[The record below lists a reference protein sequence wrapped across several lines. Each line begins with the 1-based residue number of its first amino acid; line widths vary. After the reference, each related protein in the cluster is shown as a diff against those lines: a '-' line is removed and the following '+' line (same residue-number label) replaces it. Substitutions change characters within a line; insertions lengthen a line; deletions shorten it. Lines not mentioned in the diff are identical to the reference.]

1 MIHNQFEHLFGEIHT
16 RSIGDT
22 FNAERHGISSGWNH
36 EFRMIRFPSAKEI
49 ANLHTGFMTG
59 HLPGMRHECATSE
72 KDSRLHISAELPG
85 VVALGPC
92 LHRNDDKE

>member
-36 EFRMIRFPSAKEI
+36 EFSMIPDSPKQPNKVFEKSSALWAGSFTMLQVLRNSTHREGC
-49 ANLHTGFMTG
+49 TVD
-59 HLPGMRHECATSE
+59 SE
-72 KDSRLHISAELPG
+72 
-85 VVALGPC
+85 
-92 LHRNDDKE
+92 

>member
-36 EFRMIRFPSAKEI
+36 EFSMIQKMSP
-49 ANLHTGFMTG
+49 
-59 HLPGMRHECATSE
+59 
-72 KDSRLHISAELPG
+72 
-85 VVALGPC
+85 
-92 LHRNDDKE
+92 